1 MCLPDVCL
9 RADCTAGRHGRI
21 IFRCAC
27 AFSVFVSD
35 MVFATGC
42 IGRMILRVY
51 IVSVH
56 LSPTWCLLL
65 DALAGSV
72 SSSMLSFLDIY
83 ICLLRAVS
91 CWVPWTNHF
100 AVGVLGFARGVSS
113 WMSWLHDFA
122 ICVFSFSFIDLPNYV
137 FCFIVVLH
145 FLAKYVCTV
154 AFCFLYL
161 RPV

>member
-1 MCLPDVCL
+1 MFASELIALLDAMVGLFSDVRVRFQSL
-9 RADCTAGRHGRI
+9 Y
-21 IFRCAC
+21 
-27 AFSVFVSD
+27 SD

-65 DALAGSV
+65 NALAGSV

-83 ICLLRAVS
+83 ICLLRSVS

-100 AVGVLGFARGVSS
+100 AVGVLGFARGFGC
-113 WMSWLHDFA
+113 M
-122 ICVFSFSFIDLPNYV
+122 I
-137 FCFIVVLH
+137 
-145 FLAKYVCTV
+145 LA
-154 AFCFLYL
+154 A
-161 RPV
+161 